1 MSFNCGDSWLHEV
14 LLSYMTYLWKAMESR
29 SNFRLDFLRRCVT
42 AQPLGGPRQAGN
54 VRNILKG
61 PGDLIDVGWCRT
73 FLSIT
78 PCDHH
83 LHPARLVK
91 SFTNKKWQMCGN
103 KTNIAWGDE
112 ATLKYATLQHAS
124 VQYAKAHRT
133 LSLPTHHN
141 TSRFYS
147 ARVARVMFVASLSL
161 HGWCKPQVWSKGLN
175 FEWLG
180 GLKTCFQSFG
190 RISRWSFLPDHFTS
204 CAPWKYGILD
214 THHNKFQTTVTYQ
227 TSPIRAKACTFL
239 RHLFLRG
246 PRVPRKKWIQ
256 ISELDVLVVISGI
269 VQGTLMFQLVKRKPS
284 SKGSRKALFDI
295 LWSCCL
301 SLLPW
306 GR

>member
-1 MSFNCGDSWLHEV
+1 
-14 LLSYMTYLWKAMESR
+14 MTSR
-29 SNFRLDFLRRCVT
+29 SPFVIHDISLEGNGIQVQFSFGFPASLRHCTAVGRTATSRKCSKYLEGTGRLD
-42 AQPLGGPRQAGN
+42 
-54 VRNILKG
+54 
-61 PGDLIDVGWCRT
+61 WCRT

-91 SFTNKKWQMCGN
+91 SFTNKKWQMFGN

-112 ATLKYATLQHAS
+112 ATLKYATLQHAE

-214 THHNKFQTTVTYQ
+214 THHNKFQTTVTY
-227 TSPIRAKACTFL
+227 IRL
-239 RHLFLRG
+239 L
-246 PRVPRKKWIQ
+246 PSVPRPVHSFDIF
-256 ISELDVLVVISGI
+256 SLGVLGCRGRNGFRSVSYRDVLVVISGV
-269 VQGTLMFQLVKRKPS
+269 VQGTPMFQLVKRKPS
-284 SKGSRKALFDI
+284 SKGSRKALIDI

-306 GR
+306 GRETYMSEF